1 MNRKKEVSV
10 RRVQVEDMK
19 RKYERCMGREEKKQK
34 VRAVK
39 VLLILEG
46 IYSRIVRTMRLVNRI
61 MGLIVN
67 NPILLF

>member
-1 MNRKKEVSV
+1 
-10 RRVQVEDMK
+10 MK
-19 RKYERCMGREEKKQK
+19 RKYVRCMGREEKKQK

-46 IYSRIVRTMRLVNRI
+46 ISRIVRTMRLVNRI

-67 NPILLF
+67 NTILLF